1 MILLTK
7 RKQKRFSK
15 LIILF
20 IILLNTC
27 FTVSVLYV
35 FLRTGTEPVTLIGAF
50 FGFTTVEL
58 WNLTRIKTTEIKKE
72 APKND

>member
-1 MILLTK
+1 MAK

-72 APKND
+72 ASKNE